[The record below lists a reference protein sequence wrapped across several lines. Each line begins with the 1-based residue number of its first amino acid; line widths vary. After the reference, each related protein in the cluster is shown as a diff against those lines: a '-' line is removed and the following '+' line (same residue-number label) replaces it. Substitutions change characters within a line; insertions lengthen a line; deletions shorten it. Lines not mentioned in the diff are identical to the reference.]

1 MKTIPLA
8 RQNSASPGRK
18 PSGGTMKPPSPWMG
32 SITTAATF
40 SSPTWAWMRLVTTS
54 SASAAH
60 LAGPPGQRNG

>member
-1 MKTIPLA
+1 
-8 RQNSASPGRK
+8 
-18 PSGGTMKPPSPWMG
+18 MKPPSPWMG

-40 SSPTWAWMRLVTTS
+40 SSPTWAWMRFVTTS